1 MPTLLLQC
9 VAPMQAW
16 GTQSNFTVRDTGR
29 DPSKSGI
36 VGLLCAALGR
46 PRTDTHTTRAL
57 GGLIM
62 GVRVD
67 REGQVLRDFHTTG
80 QGAADP
86 YKGHLQADGKSVGKG
101 TIISNRYY
109 LTDAMFLVGLTGEQ
123 ELLETLQSALANPRW
138 MLCLGRK
145 ACPPARPVYLPDG
158 FQHQS
163 LEESLTAY
171 PWLGSSS
178 AEHQN
183 LVVGKRRLR
192 MVIEDRDGSEMRKDS
207 PLSFERDRR
216 RFTYRR
222 YRQTFLDEVPP
233 FRPLFA
239 RNRENMA

>member
-46 PRTDTHTTRAL
+46 PRTDTPTTRAL

-109 LTDAMFLVGLTGEQ
+109 LTDAMFLVGLTGDEV
-123 ELLETLQSALANPRW
+123 LLETLQNALANPRW

-158 FQHQS
+158 FQPQA
-163 LEESLTAY
+163 LDESLRAY
-171 PWLGSSS
+171 PWLGSSR
-178 AEHQN
+178 EEYQE
-183 LVVGKRRLR
+183 LVADQRRLR
-192 MVIEDRDGSEMRKDS
+192 LVIEHEEGPEMRKDS
-207 PLSFERDRR
+207 PLSFERDKRH
-216 RFTYRR
+216 FTYRR
-222 YRQTFLDEVPP
+222 YRQMFLHELPP

-239 RNRENMA
+239 RTRETTP

>member
-57 GGLIM
+57 DSLIM

-67 REGQVLRDFHTTG
+67 REGQILRDFHTAG

-86 YKGHLQADGKSVGKG
+86 YQGHLRADGESVSKG

-138 MLCLGRK
+138 MLCLG
-145 ACPPARPVYLPDG
+145 PVSYTHL
-158 FQHQS
+158 
-163 LEESLTAY
+163 
-171 PWLGSSS
+171 
-178 AEHQN
+178 
-183 LVVGKRRLR
+183 
-192 MVIEDRDGSEMRKDS
+192 
-207 PLSFERDRR
+207 RR
-216 RFTYRR
+216 RARLTKPKSMPMSPTAPTALSLRGEDTCGINSSRCSARR
-222 YRQTFLDEVPP
+222 
-233 FRPLFA
+233 
-239 RNRENMA
+239 